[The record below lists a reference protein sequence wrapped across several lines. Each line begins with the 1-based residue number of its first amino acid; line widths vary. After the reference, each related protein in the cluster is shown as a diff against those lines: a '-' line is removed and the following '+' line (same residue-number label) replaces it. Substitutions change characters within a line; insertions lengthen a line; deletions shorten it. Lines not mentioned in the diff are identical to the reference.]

1 MTGRIR
7 SASGD
12 TRPLPPRDAV
22 LIDTGFLVALF
33 DRRERLHASATAWL
47 SGERRSL
54 WTVPSVVVEAAHFL
68 PGRPRVALARA
79 ASAGVVHVAAPDA
92 AAYGRVAVLLER
104 YADLDPD
111 WADAELV
118 WLAETAGIASVA
130 TLDSADFSVYRLHG
144 RRAFDIVWP
153 R

>member
-1 MTGRIR
+1 MTGRKR
-7 SASGD
+7 SPSVD

-47 SGERRSL
+47 SGERRAL

-118 WLAETAGIASVA
+118 WLAETAGITSVA

-153 R
+153 A

>member
-1 MTGRIR
+1 MTVR
-7 SASGD
+7 SRGPIVD
-12 TRPLPPRDAV
+12 VRPLPQRDAV

-33 DRRERLHASATAWL
+33 DRRERLHASAAAWL
-47 SGERRSL
+47 GGERRAL

-79 ASAGVVHVAAPDA
+79 AAAGVVHVAVPGA
-92 AAYGRVAVLLER
+92 AFYGRVGLLLER

-118 WLAETAGIASVA
+118 CLGETAGIARIA
-130 TLDSADFSVYRLHG
+130 TLDRADFSVYRLHG

>member
-7 SASGD
+7 NKSAD

-79 ASAGVVHVAAPDA
+79 AAAGVVHVAVPDA

-104 YADLDPD
+104 YAELDPD
-111 WADAELV
+111 WNDAELV
-118 WLAETAGIASVA
+118 WLAETAGIASIA
-130 TLDSADFSVYRLHG
+130 TLDSADFSVYRLNG
-144 RRAFDIVWP
+144 RRPFDIVWP
-153 R
+153 Q